1 MVNFMKI
8 LHVAHFFYPCLSAGG
23 VVNAS
28 YQIAS
33 NQSKDND
40 VKVISSDSCKERLKF
55 PNGRYDV
62 DVDGIKVDYFR
73 NLSNGFK
80 LKTMLD
86 TPLGA
91 PFKIRKDIKD
101 YDIVHIH
108 EHRQTLAILAS
119 YFARKNN
126 IPYIVQAHGSV
137 LPFFQKEGLKNL
149 FDKVFGFKIL
159 HNASCVFAL
168 TEVEKEQYLK
178 MGVDEDKI
186 EIVPLGI
193 NLEEYENLPAYGKFR
208 SKFNID
214 ENDKLI
220 LFVGRIHEIKGLGLL
235 IDAFNDLI
243 NQDSEENS
251 LEGNSEDNNED
262 NNEDNGYS
270 IKLAIV
276 GPDDGYLTELEDKI
290 EEYSLEENVI
300 ITGPLYNEEKQE
312 ALVDCDLFVMPS
324 KYESFTTSGL
334 EAMACSKPLVLTKNN
349 HIHDW
354 VDGNVGLACEDN
366 KDSLRESIEKI
377 LFDEELS
384 LIFARN
390 GQKLIKEKYNWDII
404 NNQILEIY
412 NRYL

>member
-62 DVDGIKVDYFR
+62 DVNGIKVDYFR

-251 LEGNSEDNNED
+251 LEGNSEDNSH
-262 NNEDNGYS
+262 S

>member
-33 NQSKDND
+33 KQSEDND
-40 VKVISSDSCKERLKF
+40 VKVISSDSCKERLRF

-86 TPLGA
+86 TPLAA
-91 PFKIRKDIKD
+91 PFKIRNDIKG
-101 YDIVHIH
+101 YDIIHIH
-108 EHRQTLAILAS
+108 EHRQTLAIFTS
-119 YFARKNN
+119 HFARKNN
-126 IPYIVQAHGSV
+126 IPYVVQAHGSV
-137 LPFFQKEGLKNL
+137 LPFFQKEGLKNI

-193 NLEEYENLPAYGKFR
+193 NLDEYENLPDYGKFR
-208 SKFNID
+208 SKFNIG

-235 IDAFNDLI
+235 IDSFNDLI
-243 NQDSEENS
+243 NQHNENHS
-251 LEGNSEDNNED
+251 LEDISSS
-262 NNEDNGYS
+262 S

-276 GPDDGYLTELEDKI
+276 GPDDGYLVKLEDKI
-290 EEYSLEENVI
+290 KEYSLEDNVI
-300 ITGPLYNEEKQE
+300 ITGPLYKEEKQE

-354 VDGNVGLACEDN
+354 VDGNVGLACDDN
-366 KDSLRESIEKI
+366 KDSLREAIEKV
-377 LFDEELS
+377 LFDEDLS

-404 NNQILEIY
+404 NDQILEIY

>member
-33 NQSKDND
+33 KQSNDND

-73 NLSNGFK
+73 NLSNRFK

-86 TPLGA
+86 TPLVA
-91 PFKIRKDIKD
+91 PLKIRKDIKG

-108 EHRQTLAILAS
+108 EHRQTLAIFTS
-119 YFARKNN
+119 HFARKNN

-193 NLEEYENLPAYGKFR
+193 NLDEYENLPDYGKFR
-208 SKFNID
+208 SKFNIG

-235 IDAFNDLI
+235 IDSFNDLI
-243 NQDSEENS
+243 NQHNENHS
-251 LEGNSEDNNED
+251 LEDISSS
-262 NNEDNGYS
+262 S

-276 GPDDGYLTELEDKI
+276 GPDDGYLVKLEDKI
-290 EEYSLEENVI
+290 KEYSLEDNVI
-300 ITGPLYNEEKQE
+300 ITGPLYKEEKQE

-354 VDGNVGLACEDN
+354 VDGSVGLACDDN
-366 KDSLRESIEKI
+366 KDSLREAIEKV
-377 LFDEELS
+377 LFDEDLS

-404 NNQILEIY
+404 NDQILEIY

>member
-1 MVNFMKI
+1 
-8 LHVAHFFYPCLSAGG
+8 
-23 VVNAS
+23 
-28 YQIAS
+28 
-33 NQSKDND
+33 
-40 VKVISSDSCKERLKF
+40 
-55 PNGRYDV
+55 
-62 DVDGIKVDYFR
+62 
-73 NLSNGFK
+73 
-80 LKTMLD
+80 MLD
-86 TPLGA
+86 TPLAA
-91 PFKIRKDIKD
+91 PFKIREDIKD

-108 EHRQTLAILAS
+108 EHRQTLAIIAS

-178 MGVDEDKI
+178 MGVDEERI

-193 NLEEYENLPAYGKFR
+193 NLEEYENLPSFGKFR
-208 SKFNID
+208 SKFNIA

-243 NQDSEENS
+243 NQNYEKNS
-251 LEGNSEDNNED
+251 LEDTG
-262 NNEDNGYS
+262 GHS

-290 EEYSLEENVI
+290 KEYSLEENVI
-300 ITGPLYNEEKQE
+300 ITGPLYKEEKQE

-334 EAMACSKPLVLTKNN
+334 EAMACSKPLVLTKTT
-349 HIHDW
+349 
-354 VDGNVGLACEDN
+354 
-366 KDSLRESIEKI
+366 
-377 LFDEELS
+377 
-384 LIFARN
+384 IFMI
-390 GQKLIKEKYNWDII
+390 G
-404 NNQILEIY
+404 
-412 NRYL
+412 